1 MADRQVGRGTG
12 ALMRLLPRAGLN
24 LVDQVIS
31 ALTNVVL
38 SVIVARAVDAAGFG
52 AFAIAFLIFAV
63 LIGVGRSLVGTPLNI
78 RFSGAEGPRH
88 LEVLRAATG
97 TVLALGL
104 AAAAPMTVAGL
115 LLGGTLGS
123 TLLVLAGSL
132 PGLLI
137 QDTCRLAFF
146 AQGRPHLAVLNDL
159 VWAVVQFGAM
169 GVLLGV
175 GVHRTWP
182 FVLAWGAA
190 ATAAALLGLVQLGVR
205 PVLRGAVSWVRGQLD
220 LTGYLFAEY
229 LLGAG
234 SAQGSILLV
243 GAVGSVG
250 DVGSLRAAQVLLG
263 PVGILTT
270 AVATF
275 TLPEVSR
282 RTALSASGRN
292 LIARGL
298 SAFAVVV
305 SLTYGAVLL
314 LIPDAL
320 GQELLGVTW
329 TGAHV
334 VLLPMTVFSAMAG
347 ACTGPS
353 IVIYAAGLTRRTF
366 ALQVVAA
373 PVVIVAVVGG
383 LLLDGVV
390 GAAWGMAVSEA
401 VMAPLWF
408 WQLAV
413 LHLAPASVPEP
424 GVAGDCTAA
433 QSTDSHAANGT
444 PAIH

>member
-1 MADRQVGRGTG
+1 MAAGRAAGRGSA
-12 ALMRLLPRAGLN
+12 ALMRLLPRASLN
-24 LVDQVIS
+24 LVDQLLS
-31 ALTNVVL
+31 ALTNVAL

-52 AFAIAFLIFAV
+52 AFAIAFLVFGV

-78 RFSGAEGPRH
+78 RFSGAEGPQRR
-88 LEVLRAATG
+88 EVLGAATG

-104 AAAAPMTVAGL
+104 GAAVPMALVGIL
-115 LLGGTLGS
+115 LRGTLGW
-123 TLLVLAGSL
+123 TLLVLAVSL

-146 AQGRPHLAVLNDL
+146 AQGHPHLAVLNDL
-159 VWAVVQFGAM
+159 VWAVLQFTAM
-169 GVLLGV
+169 GVLLRFD
-175 GVHRTWP
+175 VHRPWP
-182 FVLAWGAA
+182 YVLAWGAA
-190 ATAAALLGLVQLGVR
+190 ATAAAVLGFAQLHVL
-205 PVLRGAVSWVRGQLD
+205 PVLRGAASWVRGQLD
-220 LTGYLFAEY
+220 LTGYLFLEY

-263 PVGILTT
+263 PLAILTT
-270 AVATF
+270 AITTF

-282 RTALSASGRN
+282 RTALSAARRH

-305 SLTYGAVLL
+305 SLLYGAVLL
-314 LIPDAL
+314 LIPRGL
-320 GQELLGVTW
+320 GTDLLGATW
-329 TGAHV
+329 TGAHS
-334 VLLPMTVFSAMAG
+334 VLVPMALSAAMAG
-347 ACTGPS
+347 ACMGPA

-366 ALQVVAA
+366 VLHVVEA

-390 GAAWGMAVSEA
+390 GAAWGLAISEA
-401 VMAPLWF
+401 IMAPLWF

-413 LHLAPASVPEP
+413 LRFPAVTP
-424 GVAGDCTAA
+424 GTAA
-433 QSTDSHAANGT
+433 DAAAPT
-444 PAIH
+444 VVQAIS